1 MGAQPTMLRPHMAVL
16 ASEYQYTEGARR
28 VDATI
33 PATPAASGARP
44 FVLAAGPWL
53 GFGLG

>member
-28 VDATI
+28 MDA
-33 PATPAASGARP
+33 ATPAASGARP
-44 FVLAAGPWL
+44 LVLAAGPWL